1 MLIEDAV
8 PPSALAAAQQAY
20 ERTIERAME
29 VGHGAAA
36 EFDAPSPTEG
46 PYRFQDPHHPAVM
59 ETALVEAL
67 SGPKLMEFVDRLY
80 GAQRHCMHGIAA
92 FSMGVRPLP
101 KHPTRLRDPPTGSVA
116 EAHIRCCC
124 RCCCC

>member
-1 MLIEDAV
+1 M

-92 FSMGVRPLP
+92 FSMGVRSSKAPHP
-101 KHPTRLRDPPTGSVA
+101 PTRLRDPPAAAGSLGSQQ
-116 EAHIRCCC
+116 R
-124 RCCCC
+124 R

>member
-8 PPSALAAAQQAY
+8 PPSTLAAAQQAY
-20 ERTIERAME
+20 ERTIERAIE
-29 VGHGAAA
+29 VGAAQ
-36 EFDAPSPTEG
+36 FDAPSPAEG

-80 GAQRHCMHGIAA
+80 GAQQHCMHGIAA
-92 FSMGVRPLP
+92 FSMGVRHPLFQVQTP
-101 KHPTRLRDPPTGSVA
+101 IHLVP
-116 EAHIRCCC
+116 RCVSLLLVVIPAAT
-124 RCCCC
+124 

>member
-8 PPSALAAAQQAY
+8 PPSTLAAAQQAY

-80 GAQRHCMHGIAA
+80 GAQQHCMHGIAA
-92 FSMGVRPLP
+92 FSMGVRRPLFQS
-101 KHPTRLRDPPTGSVA
+101 TPPTFIPLRFAAAGDDTGC
-116 EAHIRCCC
+116 HLN
-124 RCCCC
+124 